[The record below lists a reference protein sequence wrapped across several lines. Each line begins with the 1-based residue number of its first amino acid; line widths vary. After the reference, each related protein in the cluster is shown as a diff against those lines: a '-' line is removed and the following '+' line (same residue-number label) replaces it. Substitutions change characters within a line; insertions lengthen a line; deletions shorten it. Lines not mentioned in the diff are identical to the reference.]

1 MVLEKG
7 SFGQM
12 PIVQPQKMGSFGQD
26 TQDLREIY
34 KISLI
39 FYVKNENWE
48 VLGSKKDGF

>member
-26 TQDLREIY
+26 TQKRQRLNPNY
-34 KISLI
+34 I
-39 FYVKNENWE
+39 FVNGYA
-48 VLGSKKDGF
+48 GFIAER

>member
-26 TQDLREIY
+26 TQVRHSSIEECRFSRTNADRP
-34 KISLI
+34 K
-39 FYVKNENWE
+39 
-48 VLGSKKDGF
+48 